1 MAYGMVFSNDTRAT
15 ALPEVGTYSSN
26 WKSRLRVAQSVAQD
40 LQLQNN
46 ETMFQL
52 QSCLI
57 PKANVF
63 PTRHSCPLQVK
74 MNILRRVELQL
85 EPHLWRTSVKRESSR
100 A

>member
-63 PTRHSCPLQVK
+63 PTRHWLLESDSSGAETWFHYFEAADLGQ
-74 MNILRRVELQL
+74 LTELL
-85 EPHLWRTSVKRESSR
+85 
-100 A
+100 